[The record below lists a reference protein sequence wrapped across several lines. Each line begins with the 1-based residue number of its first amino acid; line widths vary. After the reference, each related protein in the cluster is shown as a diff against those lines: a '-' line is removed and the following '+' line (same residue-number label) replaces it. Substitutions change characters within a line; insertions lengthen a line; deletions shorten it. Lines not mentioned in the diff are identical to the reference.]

1 MADRYWVAAGG
12 GDWTTTANW
21 SATSGGSGGASVPVA
36 ADNVFFDLNRTGTI
50 TSAGSSGS
58 TACRDFNVS
67 NGNYTFN
74 FLTGSTLLQI
84 NGSLDITATSGSW
97 TGTSTIIFTTSN
109 STLRAPYSI
118 SCGGVQFQASL
129 TLLSNMTFTGGLT
142 STLGSSVTLNGFNL
156 SVATYIASGATSRT
170 IAFGDNF
177 IYLTST
183 TAGAT
188 VLSISSASAITY
200 TGNGGFSTAMTTT
213 RNISVVL
220 TTARQAIAGARPNL
234 FITSGASVPTFTDGS
249 FFGKLDFTGSTCTP
263 AVSASTLGIGVDTLT
278 LATGGTYTSLIP
290 IFTATQTWT
299 PQFSKQLAGM
309 GVSGLSGS
317 VTLTMGGT
325 QSFPTT
331 AQFRHNSG
339 TFDLGGFDFTIG
351 TFVSTN
357 TNTRSI
363 AFGANDIILANTT
376 AGATNLDMADATGFT
391 YTGTGGFKAAASLT
405 RVFGFGSTGGS
416 TTTAPNLTF
425 TGSGTSVQTIST
437 GSWFNTLDFGTT
449 AFALPTTALNLNSLV
464 LSSAGTYTGLTPT
477 MRGTGTI
484 TANGKTIAALTINH
498 TGTTTFSGPVAYAT
512 ATAITTLTSGTL
524 NLNGNDLTTGTFV
537 STVSNTRSI
546 AFGSNYIILA
556 TTTAAATNLSM
567 ATATGFTYTG
577 TGGFKAAANITRTF
591 TFGTSGG
598 TASNA
603 PNFSLTDSGTAVQ
616 TFTTGSAFNN
626 LSFGSTAFTIGTTTL
641 NIYGTLTLSSG
652 GTFTAL
658 TVTGGGTCSLFGN
671 SKSIAALTINGTS
684 TTITNPITVVGTTTL
699 TTGAFDLNGNNFST
713 GIFSSTGS
721 GVRSVIFGT
730 SSITLTTTTAG
741 QTNVSMATATN
752 FTASASGAGGF
763 YAAMS
768 VTRTFN
774 VGSTAA
780 PTVAPSLYLTSGASV
795 PTFGSDSYFDT
806 LSFGTC
812 SFTVAAIAVLC
823 KSFLASSSTVNNTA
837 LTLTMNGTGTFS
849 PRSASTLLA
858 LTINNSGGTTTLGSD
873 TTPGNVTAATTTFT
887 SGTFDLNGFSFTST
901 TTNQNGVTIA
911 NSVVGT
917 AVNFRTTG
925 VFTLNS
931 ASVGLTL
938 PITADTTF
946 VAGTSFVQTLGNVT
960 INSTQNFGATCA
972 YQLTAGSLTLNSGSS
987 LTVGTFSSN
996 NANVR
1001 SINVGT
1007 GYIYL
1012 TTSTAGTALSMSNST
1027 NLTYTGTGGFSTSM
1041 TVARTFICNVGFD
1054 VIPSLAPNLFITGG
1068 TSAATIQA
1076 SSCFNSVVISG
1087 GTFALTPSASSG
1099 ILFCRSFSSI
1109 ATISFANNIEINI
1122 AEGGGTISVL
1132 NTSTTTGVG
1141 LGLLEIDHDY
1151 NFGVTSLASDCY
1163 VWRTTATLTDSS
1175 LIMVQGGLDLN
1186 GFNIYTNQLNST
1198 FTPVLTR
1205 SINYGNNFIYIIG
1218 GGGVDIDDPRTFTHT
1233 GAGGFSVD
1241 LTGQTS
1247 STGFAMGSASVDA
1260 TAANQCPNVFIT
1272 GVYGTGGFALDG
1284 EFYTV
1289 DLGTNSYALS
1299 DSFGCVNFTA
1309 SPNGTYTGS
1318 QLTSIFESGTFD
1330 FKGKTFSSLDITVPA
1345 GQTTTFASSVTVS
1358 SSTGF
1363 DHVSGNI
1370 DLNGNTLNVGNYI
1383 SSGTGA
1389 RQILGTGTI
1398 NCSLAWSTTSGSLF
1412 GGSGSYTINM
1422 TRATTAK
1429 TFTGDGGSY
1438 GTLVQAGTGVL
1449 TISGSNTFTDIQATT
1464 IPSTITFTA
1473 GTTQTLSNFTL
1484 SGTAGNLVT
1493 INSTVSGTAFNL
1505 SKSSGTVTV
1514 NYLSIRD
1521 SNVTGGAYW
1530 VTTTSTFVSNNTGW
1544 NVVPSVPINGQF
1556 FTFF

>member
-1 MADRYWVAAGG
+1 MADRYWVAAAG

-21 SATSGGSGGASVPVA
+21 STTSGGAGGASVPTS
-36 ADNVFFDLNRTGTI
+36 ADNVFFNLNRTGTI
-50 TSAGSSGS
+50 TSAGVTGV
-58 TACRDFNVS
+58 TPCRDFTVS
-67 NGNYTFN
+67 NGTYTFN
-74 FLTGSTLLQI
+74 FLTGSSIVQI

-97 TGTSTIIFTTSN
+97 TGTSTVIFTTGS

-118 SCGGVQFQASL
+118 NTGGVQFNASL
-129 TLLSNMTFTGGLT
+129 TLLSNMTFTGSGLT
-142 STLGSSVTLNGFNL
+142 STLSSSVTLNGFNL
-156 SVATYIASGATSRT
+156 SVPTYIVSGATSRT

-183 TAGAT
+183 TAAAT
-188 VLSISSASAITY
+188 VLSISSATAITY

-213 RNISVVL
+213 RSISVVL
-220 TTARQAIAGARPNL
+220 TAARQAIAGARPNL
-234 FITSGASVPTFTDGS
+234 FITSGASTPTFTDGS

-339 TFDLGGFDFTIG
+339 TFDLGGLDFTIG

-357 TNTRSI
+357 TETRSI
-363 AFGANDIILANTT
+363 AFGSNDIILANTT

-405 RVFGFGSTGGS
+405 RVFAFGSTGGS
-416 TTTAPNLTF
+416 ATIAPNLTF
-425 TGSGTSVQTIST
+425 TGSGTSIQTIST
-437 GSWFNTLDFGTT
+437 GSWFKTLDFGTT
-449 AFALPTTALNLNSLV
+449 AFALPTTALNLNSVV
-464 LSSAGTYTGLTPT
+464 LSSGGTYTGLTPT

-484 TANGKTIAALTINH
+484 TSNGKTIAALTINH
-498 TGTTTFSGPVAYAT
+498 TGTTTFDGPVAYAL

-524 NLNGNDLTTGTFV
+524 ALNGNDLTTGTFV

-603 PNFSLTDSGTAVQ
+603 PNFSLTDSGTSVQ
-616 TFTTGSAFNN
+616 TFTTGGVFNN
-626 LSFGSTAFTIGTTTL
+626 LNFGTTAFTIGTTTL

-658 TVTGGGTCSLFGN
+658 TVTGGGTSSLFGN

-684 TTITNPITVVGTTTL
+684 TTITNAITVVGTTTL
-699 TTGAFDLNGNNFST
+699 TTGVFDLNGINFST
-713 GIFSSTGS
+713 GTFSSTGS

-730 SSITLTTTTAG
+730 SSITLTTTTAA

-774 VGSTAA
+774 VGSAVA
-780 PTVAPSLYLTSGASV
+780 PTVAPSLYLTSGSAV

-823 KSFLASSSTVNNTA
+823 KSFIASSSTVNNTA

-858 LTINNSGGTTTLGSD
+858 LTINNSGGTTTLGSN
-873 TTPGNVTAATTTFT
+873 TTPGNVTATTTTFT
-887 SGTFDLNGFSFTST
+887 GSGTFDLNGFSFTSG
-901 TTNQNGVTIA
+901 TTNKNGVTLT
-911 NSVVGT
+911 NSVIGT
-917 AVNFRTTG
+917 AVNFTTTG
-925 VFTLNS
+925 VFTLNT
-931 ASVGLTL
+931 ALGLTL

-946 VAGTSFVQTLGNVT
+946 VAGTSFVQTLGDVT
-960 INSTQNFGATCA
+960 INSTQTFGATCT
-972 YQLTAGSLTLNSGSS
+972 YTLTAGALTLNSGSS
-987 LTVGTFSSN
+987 LTLGTFSSN
-996 NANVR
+996 NSNVR

-1012 TTSTAGTALSMSNST
+1012 TTSTAGTVLSMNNCI

-1041 TVARTFICNVGFD
+1041 TVARTFVCNIGFD

-1068 TSAATIQA
+1068 SSAATIQA

-1087 GTFALTPSASSG
+1087 GTFALTPSASSAV
-1099 ILFCRSFSSI
+1099 LYCRSFSSI
-1109 ATISFANNIEINI
+1109 ATISFANNIELNM
-1122 AEGGGTISVL
+1122 AESGGTVSVL

-1141 LGLLEIDHDY
+1141 LGFLNIEHDY
-1151 NFGVTSLASDCY
+1151 GSPGVTSLASDCY
-1163 VWRTTATLTDSS
+1163 VCKTTATLTDSS
-1175 LIMVQGGLDLN
+1175 LVFTQGGLDLN
-1186 GFNIYTNQLNST
+1186 GFNIYAITVTSVT
-1198 FTPVLTR
+1198 ASTR
-1205 SINYGNNFIYIIG
+1205 SINYGNNFIYIIN

-1247 STGFAMGSASVDA
+1247 NTGFNMGTASINA

-1272 GVYGTGGFALDG
+1272 GVYGTGGFSFDG

-1289 DLGTNSYALS
+1289 DLGTNAYTLS

-1309 SPNGTYTGS
+1309 SPNGTYTGTA
-1318 QLTSIFESGTFD
+1318 LTSIFESGTFD
-1330 FKGKTFSSLDITVPA
+1330 FKGKTFTTLDITVPE

-1358 SSTGF
+1358 SSSGF

-1398 NCSLAWSTTSGSLF
+1398 NCSVAWTTTSGSLF
-1412 GGSGSYTINM
+1412 SGSGSYTINM
-1422 TRATTAK
+1422 TRVSTAK

-1449 TISGSNTFTDIQATT
+1449 SIVGNNTFTDIQATT
-1464 IPSTITFTA
+1464 IPSTIRFTA
-1473 GTTQTLSNFTL
+1473 GSTQTLSNFTL

-1493 INSTVSGTAFNL
+1493 INSLTSGTQFNL

-1514 NYLSIRD
+1514 DYLSITD

-1530 VTTTSTFVSNNTGW
+1530 GTTTSTFVSNNTGW
-1544 NVVPSVPINGQF
+1544 NVVPSVAINGQF